1 MPDAVPQN
9 EYRKDYVLDRW
20 VIITANRGKRP
31 QEFVRKH
38 EKKEPEAEGAC
49 FFCPGNEHLTPP
61 EISRVGDGHGG
72 WLARCFPNK
81 FDAVSRRYPKA
92 YGSHEVIVETPRHGV
107 RLSEL
112 RAPELMPM

>member
-38 EKKEPEAEGAC
+38 EKK
-49 FFCPGNEHLTPP
+49 
-61 EISRVGDGHGG
+61 
-72 WLARCFPNK
+72 
-81 FDAVSRRYPKA
+81 
-92 YGSHEVIVETPRHGV
+92 
-107 RLSEL
+107 
-112 RAPELMPM
+112 